1 MIKYAIVEIA
11 GRHYKAEVGKEL
23 VVDKLEQGNG
33 KVILSKVLL
42 VVADSDIKIGT
53 PTVSGA
59 QVVATVLGQEKK
71 EKIAVVK
78 FRAKSR
84 YRRKMGFRASLTR
97 IKVEQI
103 SLNKN
108 KLLGKTKTKAS
119 NLAS

>member
-1 MIKYAIVEIA
+1 MIKYAIVEIT
-11 GRHYKAEVGKEL
+11 GGQYKAEVGKEL

-33 KVILSKVLL
+33 KIILSKVLL
-42 VVADSDIKIGT
+42 VVEDSDIKIGT

-59 QVVATVLGQEKK
+59 QVVATVLGQEKG
-71 EKIAVVK
+71 EKISVVK

-97 IKVEQI
+97 LKIEQI
-103 SLNKN
+103 SLSKN
-108 KLLGKTKTKAS
+108 KVLGKTKTKTS